1 MGRQDVFEL
10 LKKNKTK
17 WLDCKDIR
25 DLTGLNVN
33 SVSRSLRNMVKAND
47 PIKVKKAESRG
58 SSGIRFNRKVYK
70 YEDAI
75 DKLMK

>member
-1 MGRQDVFEL
+1 MGRQDIFEL
-10 LKKNKTK
+10 LKNNKTK

-33 SVSRSLRNMVKAND
+33 SVNRSIRNMVKAND
-47 PIKVKKAESRG
+47 PIKIKKAEAKG
-58 SSGIRFNRKVYK
+58 KTGISYNRKLYK